1 MQAHQLVDT
10 RGRPLHGHAKLELI
24 RPDTGRSIKVA
35 EAENYISDALL
46 NHNRWRQRQEYRNT
60 ISSTDAELYANL
72 MERAILTDS
81 GVGQS
86 GGDVFAPGLVTAWAS
101 PGSSAADASRKGS
114 LTSGQSSASATQA
127 VYVFEWPTTVGNGII
142 RSVQW
147 GPVGDGAS
155 IVAAGSFTGGLPNN
169 SSGKAVGC
177 WYDGAGGMWLGVAGS
192 LVKYA
197 WEPTRAGV
205 AAPSLSFTG
214 PTETQMGI
222 TNLLDIVGDGT
233 NLYAVGSGATTIR
246 KFTTPTGSGDVTE
259 SAITVSGVSPSTI
272 TYDGAYLWV
281 GFASGN
287 VYRVDKSSGAI
298 ERSFSIAW
306 SGQTPRS
313 ICWYPPKNL
322 LLVAYSS
329 GISTFRIRAFDLD
342 GVVRGQWAISS
353 SGTTSSDPTV
363 GLTYVGTVVDSL
375 NPGFTY
381 EGILLRDSATAVAFV
396 APGLVAPLGP
406 CATFA
411 TLGTEVEK
419 TSLTAMKLTY
429 TFTFS

>member
-1 MQAHQLVDT
+1 MHAHQLVDT
-10 RGRPLHGHAKLELI
+10 RGRPLLGRAKLELV
-24 RPDTGRSIKVA
+24 RPDTGKVLKA
-35 EAENYISDALL
+35 VETENYVSNALL

-60 ISSTDAELYANL
+60 IGTTDVELHANL
-72 MERAILTDS
+72 LERAILTDS
-81 GVGQS
+81 NLSQS
-86 GGDVFAPGLVTAWAS
+86 GGDVFAPGLITAWAS
-101 PGSSAADASRKGS
+101 PGSSTTDATRKGS
-114 LTSGQSSASATQA
+114 LTGGQSGATPTQA

-147 GPVGDGAS
+147 GPVGDGGS
-155 IVAAGSFTGGLPNN
+155 IRALGSFTGGLPNS
-169 SSGKAVGC
+169 SSGKWTPV
-177 WYDGAGGMWLGVAGS
+177 WYDGAGGMWLGLGGS

-197 WEPTRAGV
+197 WEPTREGV
-205 AAPSLSFTG
+205 ASPSLAITG
-214 PTETQMGI
+214 PTETQMGL

-233 NLYAVGSGATTIR
+233 NLYAVGSGASTIR
-246 KFTTPTGSGDVTE
+246 KFPTPTGSGDVTE

-306 SGQTPRS
+306 SGWNPRT
-313 ICWYPPKNL
+313 IAWYPPKNL
-322 LLVAYSS
+322 LLVAYHSLISS
-329 GISTFRIRAFDLD
+329 FQIRAFDLD
-342 GVVRGQWAISS
+342 GVIKGQWTIPS
-353 SGTTSSDPTV
+353 SGTTASDPAM
-363 GLTYVGTVVDSL
+363 GLTYVGTVTDSL

-381 EGILLRDSATAVAFV
+381 EGILLRDSATAVAYV
-396 APGLVAPLGP
+396 APGYVTPLGP
-406 CATFA
+406 CSTYAV
-411 TLGTEVEK
+411 LGSEVEK